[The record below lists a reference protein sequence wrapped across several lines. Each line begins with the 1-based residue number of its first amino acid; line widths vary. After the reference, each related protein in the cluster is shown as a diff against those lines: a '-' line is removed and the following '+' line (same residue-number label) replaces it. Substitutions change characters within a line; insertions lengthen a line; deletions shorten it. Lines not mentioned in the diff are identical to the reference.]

1 MVIVAPQHAAALS
14 IARVY
19 YLCALCVLCAR
30 SIMTLLMVVIMPK
43 MQMGVGMGFAVIM
56 IMMVG
61 MYEIGIEE

>member
-1 MVIVAPQHAAALS
+1 MAPCNDAVGGKRR
-14 IARVY
+14 I
-19 YLCALCVLCAR
+19 LCVPQCETLM
-30 SIMTLLMVVIMPK
+30 ILLMVVIMPK